1 MKHRLHG
8 LLPTAVLTGLAL
20 AIPTL
25 SLSQTP
31 SEVIPVW
38 DGVAPGSEGW
48 TQKEGLLELS
58 DTRFTPPNADTLV
71 WNVTRPTLTVFK
83 PKPGKANGAA
93 VIVAPGGGF
102 RVLSY
107 ANEGVRVAQWLAD
120 AGVTAFVLKYRLNR
134 MPDDPAD
141 IRKDLDRMMA
151 AAAGRP
157 AGNPPGGAPPTGVPP
172 AGAPPGGAPP
182 PGAPAGAPPGPLLH
196 FGPVELDAIADGQQA
211 VKLVRSR
218 AKQFGIDPHRIG
230 IIGFSAG
237 GAVSGGAAVRAEPAD
252 RPNFVG
258 VIYSNVP
265 GVIPPNAPPAF
276 FAAAA
281 DDPLSNAMPD
291 LFTRWRASGAVAEIH
306 IYAKGQHGFGT
317 ARQGLPVDHWL
328 DAFHAWLAQQGF
340 VPL

>member
-1 MKHRLHG
+1 MKHRLHE
-8 LLPTAVLTGLAL
+8 LLPAAILTGLAL

-25 SLSQTP
+25 SIAETP
-31 SEVIPVW
+31 SEVIPIW

-48 TQKEGLLELS
+48 TQKEGRMEVNNPL
-58 DTRFTPPNADTLV
+58 FTPPLADTLV

-83 PKPGKANGAA
+83 PKSGKANGAA
-93 VIVAPGGGF
+93 VVVAPGGGF

-107 ANEGVRVAQWLAD
+107 DNEGLRVAQWLAD
-120 AGVTAFVLKYRLNR
+120 RGVTAFVLKYRLNR
-134 MPDDPAD
+134 MPDEPAEV
-141 IRKDLDRMMA
+141 RKDMDRMMA
-151 AAAGRP
+151 AGGAR
-157 AGNPPGGAPPTGVPP
+157 PPGSPP
-172 AGAPPGGAPP
+172 AGAPRAGPAPGGP
-182 PGAPAGAPPGPLLH
+182 PAGAPGPLMQ

-218 AKQFGIDPHRIG
+218 AKEFGIDPHRIG

-265 GVIPPNAPPAF
+265 GVIPANAPPAF

-281 DDPLSNAMPD
+281 DDPLSSAMPD

-306 IYAKGQHGFGT
+306 IYAKGRHGFGT
-317 ARQGLPVDHWL
+317 AHQGLPVDHWL

-340 VPL
+340 IGP

>member
-1 MKHRLHG
+1 
-8 LLPTAVLTGLAL
+8 
-20 AIPTL
+20 
-25 SLSQTP
+25 
-31 SEVIPVW
+31 
-38 DGVAPGSEGW
+38 
-48 TQKEGLLELS
+48 
-58 DTRFTPPNADTLV
+58 
-71 WNVTRPTLTVFK
+71 
-83 PKPGKANGAA
+83 
-93 VIVAPGGGF
+93 
-102 RVLSY
+102 
-107 ANEGVRVAQWLAD
+107 
-120 AGVTAFVLKYRLNR
+120 VTAFVLKYRLNR

-151 AAAGRP
+151 AVAARP
-157 AGNPPGGAPPTGVPP
+157 AGIPPGGAQPK
-172 AGAPPGGAPP
+172 GAPPGGAPP
-182 PGAPAGAPPGPLLH
+182 PVAPPGPLMQ

>member
-1 MKHRLHG
+1 MKHRPRG
-8 LLPTAVLTGLAL
+8 SWPTAVLTGLAL

-25 SLSQTP
+25 CLSQTAA
-31 SEVIPVW
+31 EVIPVW
-38 DGVAPGSEGW
+38 DGVAPGSESW
-48 TQKEGLLELS
+48 TQKEGRLELS
-58 DTRFTPPNADTLV
+58 DPRFKPPRADTLL
-71 WNVTRPTLTVFK
+71 WNVTRPTLEVFK
-83 PKPGKANGAA
+83 PQPAKANGAA
-93 VIVAPGGGF
+93 IIVAPGGGF

-107 ANEGVRVAQWLAD
+107 ANEGTRVAQWLTER
-120 AGVTAFVLKYRLNR
+120 GVTAFVLKYRLNR
-134 MPDDPAD
+134 MPDDPAE

-151 AAAGRP
+151 AVAARP
-157 AGNPPGGAPPTGVPP
+157 AGNPP
-172 AGAPPGGAPP
+172 
-182 PGAPAGAPPGPLLH
+182 PGPLMQ

-218 AKQFGIDPHRIG
+218 AKQFGIDPHRLG

-265 GVIPPNAPPAF
+265 GVIPANAPPAF

-281 DDPLSNAMPD
+281 DDPLSSAMPD
-291 LFTRWRASGAVAEIH
+291 LFSRWRAAGATAEIH

-317 ARQGLPVDHWL
+317 VQQGLPVDHWL
-328 DAFHAWLAQQGF
+328 DAFYAWLGQQGF
-340 VPL
+340 VPQ

>member
-1 MKHRLHG
+1 MIFRLHS
-8 LLPTAVLTGLAL
+8 LLPATVLTGLAL
-20 AIPTL
+20 AIPAQ
-25 SLSQTP
+25 SISQTP
-31 SEVIPVW
+31 SEVIPIW
-38 DGVAPGSEGW
+38 DGAAPGSESW
-48 TQKEGLLELS
+48 TQKEGRLELS
-58 DTRFTPPNADTLV
+58 DPRFNPPNADTLV
-71 WNVTRPTLTVFK
+71 WNVTRPTLAVFK
-83 PKPGKANGAA
+83 PKSGKANGAA
-93 VIVAPGGGF
+93 IIVAPGGGF

-107 ANEGVRVAQWLAD
+107 ENEGLRVAQWLAD
-120 AGVTAFVLKYRLNR
+120 RGVTAFVLKYRLNR

-141 IRKDLDRMMA
+141 VRKDLDRMLA
-151 AAAGRP
+151 AVAAR
-157 AGNPPGGAPPTGVPP
+157 PPGAPP
-172 AGAPPGGAPP
+172 AGAPP
-182 PGAPAGAPPGPLLH
+182 PGPLMQ

-218 AKQFGIDPHRIG
+218 AKEFGIDPHRIG

-237 GAVSGGAAVRAEPAD
+237 GAVSGGAAVRAAPAD

-265 GVIPPNAPPAF
+265 GVIPANAPPAF

-281 DDPLSNAMPD
+281 DDPLSSAMPD

-317 ARQGLPVDHWL
+317 AHQGLPVDHWL

-340 VPL
+340 VPQ